1 MSLNPSLFDSL
12 GTQAQARYEGPLS
25 PVSMP
30 SVSTFPDSI
39 GFGGP
44 TYAEQVLL
52 GGAFPVLRSPT
63 MQEEMEGRF
72 AAAEALFENAYGVL
86 SQIQNEVPPDQQADV
101 LAEYLRES
109 GFSSHV
115 VEQTLGIP
123 RSEVDAALMA
133 AGYDVYGNRLPEEDV
148 FADTT
153 ASEVTLAV
161 PDLGDFVGPVQP
173 FVGPPEPEDDTDEPK
188 ADTDEQPKMVDL
200 VEEVPGVV
208 TDDPSKIWKK
218 TKTDDLSLE
227 EVINTAFDIFGAFN
241 KEAINNVV
249 DIVNDRGISV
259 QEVANATGNSVESI
273 NQAATESGTA
283 IENQGTGDTA
293 GDGVG
298 DTDGMG
304 DVAGTPTPTTPT
316 STTPT
321 TTTPTPTPT
330 PEPTPEPDDEP
341 PSGIFTGLPRDD
353 TPPPE
358 TPIQILTETPQ
369 PTPQMGL
376 LALIQSTPVTEQMFS
391 RELFEPK
398 LRELDNVAQ
407 ALGMIQSIG
416 RRF

>member
-1 MSLNPSLFDSL
+1 MPIDSPSGPQGGYVPFAGIFDAIL
-12 GTQAQARYEGPLS
+12 QDAAQRAYMETEGMYTQA
-25 PVSMP
+25 
-30 SVSTFPDSI
+30 
-39 GFGGP
+39 
-44 TYAEQVLL
+44 
-52 GGAFPVLRSPT
+52 
-63 MQEEMEGRF
+63 EEMFE
-72 AAAEALFENAYGVL
+72 AAQRDLRD
-86 SQIQNEVPPDQQADV
+86 IQYTVPQDQQADA
-101 LAEYLRES
+101 LAEYLRKS
-109 GFSSHV
+109 GYSSHV

-133 AGYDVYGNRLPEEDV
+133 AGYDVYGNKLPEEDV

-173 FVGPPEPEDDTDEPK
+173 FVGPPEPEADTDEPK

-241 KEAINNVV
+241 KEAINSVV

-273 NQAATESGTA
+273 NQAAAESGTA

-293 GDGVG
+293 GNGAGDG
-298 DTDGMG
+298 DGMG
-304 DVAGTPTPTTPT
+304 DTGGTPKVTTPTTPT
-316 STTPT
+316 TPT
-321 TTTPTPTPT
+321 PIPTPTPT
-330 PEPTPEPDDEP
+330 PTPEPDDEP
-341 PSGIFTGLPRDD
+341 PSGIFTGPPGDD